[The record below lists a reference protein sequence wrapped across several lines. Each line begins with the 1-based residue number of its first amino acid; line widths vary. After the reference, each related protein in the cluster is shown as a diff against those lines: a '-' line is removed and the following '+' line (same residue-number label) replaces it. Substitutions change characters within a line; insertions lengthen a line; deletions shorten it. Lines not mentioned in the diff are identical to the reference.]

1 MRHDRVAHLHGI
13 LRSMSTV
20 TRLFAASGA
29 CPFTDRARGRYGSAA
44 GHQQHNQPSSSVAP
58 PDLRRDRRSKS
69 CRLPQPHNPNDPNC
83 RRRSRKISQR
93 VHAHSS
99 AIVCCAIHPG
109 TVRTLRKIHT
119 QRNLISVV
127 TTPQNRAAYH
137 CPWIGQRLRPSPKC
151 FRCARRFERPWASST
166 NEVGPAPG
174 RREQDRR
181 TGRWLAARDNGQGQ
195 VTRARYPQGVSVFA
209 MRRPR

>member
-44 GHQQHNQPSSSVAP
+44 GHQQRNQPSSSVAP
-58 PDLRRDRRSKS
+58 PDRRRDRRSKS

-83 RRRSRKISQR
+83 RRRSREISQR

-99 AIVCCAIHPG
+99 ATVCCAIHPG
-109 TVRTLRKIHT
+109 TVRTRPPSQEDSHPKKLDFRGDQTSK
-119 QRNLISVV
+119 QGGISLSLDRSE
-127 TTPQNRAAYH
+127 TTPHPEVLPLCPSLRAT
-137 CPWIGQRLRPSPKC
+137 L
-151 FRCARRFERPWASST
+151 
-166 NEVGPAPG
+166 
-174 RREQDRR
+174 
-181 TGRWLAARDNGQGQ
+181 
-195 VTRARYPQGVSVFA
+195 GVLDQ
-209 MRRPR
+209 